1 MEDIERLISGILE
14 ILAFSEVDLI
24 LCSIV
29 FGQFSI
35 VIHCHPLLPFSLLE
49 LLLIILF
56 HICILLGSS
65 DEFGD
70 LVSSGLDLFDDVL
83 ECEILLEVF
92 RCVIRI
98 SQQLGKTASAIFYES
113 RVSAPVISSE
123 EILPCVSKILVTG
136 YSSSAAVLHISDIGA
151 DIAWEKKMADHKNL
165 RKFSIDM
172 LVSLHALCKRADT
185 WGIVLN
191 VIENFLKF
199 IVPRKIIHNLDAE
212 TPSSINAVTL
222 VQATSQISQVMFETA
237 MDILLFL
244 TYLVNI
250 SGQVLFP
257 YFINFVVSNC
267 SFSTKTKILVIV

>member
-14 ILAFSEVDLI
+14 ILAFSKVDLI

-35 VIHCHPLLPFSLLE
+35 VIHCHPLPPFSLLE
-49 LLLIILF
+49 LFLIILF

-65 DEFGD
+65 DELGD
-70 LVSSGLDLFDDVL
+70 LVSSGLDLFDDDL
-83 ECEILLEVF
+83 EREILLEVF
-92 RCVIRI
+92 RCVISI

-113 RVSAPVISSE
+113 LVSGPVISSE

-136 YSSSAAVLHISDIGA
+136 YSSSAAMLHVS

-185 WGIVLN
+185 WGKVLY
-191 VIENFLKF
+191 VIEKFLNF
-199 IVPRKIIHNLDAE
+199 IVPRKIIHDLDAE
-212 TPSSINAVTL
+212 TPSSINAFTL

-250 SGQVLFP
+250 SGQVLLL
-257 YFINFVVSNC
+257 YFIIFVVRNC
-267 SFSTKTKILVIV
+267 SFSAKTKIVVIF